1 MLQWVRLCG
10 GDKGAFL
17 SLLHLHHPPLKH
29 RPPMVLLVRAEEAQR
44 LFQHRNVNRLGKV
57 HVHARIHALL
67 DVVRKGVRGHRDNS
81 RGNCGEQVCKD
92 DEDEIAVWRCRLLV
106 YKKYAYGDRFSR
118 VSVSYI

>member
-1 MLQWVRLCG
+1 MTGNLKKANARHEQVVDKRPCG
-10 GDKGAFL
+10 L
-17 SLLHLHHPPLKH
+17 RSY
-29 RPPMVLLVRAEEAQR
+29 
-44 LFQHRNVNRLGKV
+44 
-57 HVHARIHALL
+57 
-67 DVVRKGVRGHRDNS
+67 RDNR